1 MMALK
6 YQSTRDLNQTK
17 ITPTKAIL
25 SGLSHDG
32 GLFVPDKLP
41 KLDLTLTQLP
51 HLSYQELAFKI
62 LQPFFN
68 DYPTEILRE
77 NLQKAYQTQWDTPE
91 ITPLKSFGQV
101 NYLELFH
108 GPTLAFKDVA
118 LQLLPHLMLSA
129 NELNHDQNEIV
140 ILTATSGDTGKAAM
154 AGFSDVSHTQIIVFY
169 PKDGVSVIQE
179 RQMLTQTGQNT
190 HVLGLLGNFD
200 DAQNEVKRLFNDPD
214 LTATLLSR
222 HQRFSSANSINIG
235 RLFPQVVYYFF
246 AYGRLL
252 EKGVIKA
259 GNQVNFSV
267 PTGNFGDILAG
278 WFAKNLGL
286 PIHKLICASNQNNVL
301 YDFFN
306 QGTYDKKRPFYVT
319 NSPSMDI
326 LVSSNLERLLYY
338 ISGKD
343 ADLTQRLLS
352 DLQKKGAYTI
362 TENMQAQLRDFF
374 ADFADE
380 KQTLAE
386 IKRVY
391 HEFNY
396 LIDPHTAVASKA
408 YQVYQEKTGDKRPT
422 VILATASPFKFPQ
435 TVLNALGVTSDYLTA
450 LTKLADFT
458 GIPVPAAIDGLFQ
471 KPLLHHQVISP
482 MQMKETILASLRA

>member
-140 ILTATSGDTGKAAM
+140 ILTATSGATGKAAM
-154 AGFSDVSHTQIIVFY
+154 AGFSDVSHTQIIVF
-169 PKDGVSVIQE
+169 
-179 RQMLTQTGQNT
+179 
-190 HVLGLLGNFD
+190 
-200 DAQNEVKRLFNDPD
+200 
-214 LTATLLSR
+214 
-222 HQRFSSANSINIG
+222 
-235 RLFPQVVYYFF
+235 
-246 AYGRLL
+246 
-252 EKGVIKA
+252 
-259 GNQVNFSV
+259 
-267 PTGNFGDILAG
+267 
-278 WFAKNLGL
+278 
-286 PIHKLICASNQNNVL
+286 
-301 YDFFN
+301 
-306 QGTYDKKRPFYVT
+306 
-319 NSPSMDI
+319 
-326 LVSSNLERLLYY
+326 
-338 ISGKD
+338 
-343 ADLTQRLLS
+343 
-352 DLQKKGAYTI
+352 
-362 TENMQAQLRDFF
+362 
-374 ADFADE
+374 
-380 KQTLAE
+380 
-386 IKRVY
+386 
-391 HEFNY
+391 
-396 LIDPHTAVASKA
+396 
-408 YQVYQEKTGDKRPT
+408 
-422 VILATASPFKFPQ
+422 
-435 TVLNALGVTSDYLTA
+435 
-450 LTKLADFT
+450 
-458 GIPVPAAIDGLFQ
+458 
-471 KPLLHHQVISP
+471 
-482 MQMKETILASLRA
+482 